1 MVFKLRSSAIAPSGH
16 IPAKFTCDG
25 SDLSPPLRWTE
36 PPRDT
41 KSFALIVDDHDASGG
56 ATVHWLL
63 YRVAGS
69 LRELPEA
76 VPTRDTVEN
85 IGTQGTN
92 GFGKVG
98 YGGPCP
104 PPGPSHHYFF
114 RLYALDALVV
124 LPPPTGKVDV
134 LRAMHG
140 HVLGRAELMGR
151 YGRAEPST
159 RPEGRDDTAPSRSAG
174 LAMTSVA
181 TALYYATYVA
191 R

>member
-1 MVFKLRSSAIAPSGH
+1 MVFKLRSPAGAPSGH
-16 IPAKFTCDG
+16 IPAKYTCDG
-25 SDLSPPLRWTE
+25 SDLWPPLRCTE
-36 PPRDT
+36 PPLDT

-63 YRVAGS
+63 YGVAGS
-69 LRELPEA
+69 LRELPEG

-114 RLYALDALVV
+114 RLYALSVK
-124 LPPPTGKVDV
+124 TGLKSG
-134 LRAMHG
+134 ATK
-140 HVLGRAELMGR
+140 AELLHAIEGKILAQAELQGKFGR
-151 YGRAEPST
+151 
-159 RPEGRDDTAPSRSAG
+159 
-174 LAMTSVA
+174 
-181 TALYYATYVA
+181 
-191 R
+191 